1 MHVSPQENGD
11 AESRKRLRRDF
22 EEFPRNI
29 EEFPRNIEKI
39 TNAPRKGRK
48 AWERNLAG

>member
-29 EEFPRNIEKI
+29 EKI

>member
-22 EEFPRNI
+22 EEFT
-29 EEFPRNIEKI
+29 RNIEKI
-39 TNAPRKGRK
+39 RMHPEKEERHGKGI
-48 AWERNLAG
+48 